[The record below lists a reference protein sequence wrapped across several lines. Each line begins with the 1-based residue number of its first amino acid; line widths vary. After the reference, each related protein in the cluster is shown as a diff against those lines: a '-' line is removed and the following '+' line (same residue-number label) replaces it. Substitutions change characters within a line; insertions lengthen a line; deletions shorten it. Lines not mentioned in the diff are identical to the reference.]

1 MRMDSTDAN
10 VGRITIGSIVAV
22 ITIVV
27 VALLLANR

>member
-1 MRMDSTDAN
+1 MDSTDSY